1 MTPILIIDDDERL
14 AEPLAEY
21 FARFNLRLS
30 SATHPEQGLAMLR
43 QQDFHLLILDVMLP
57 DQNGFD
63 LCKQIRRSSDIP
75 IVMLTAQGEVMDR
88 VVGLELG
95 ADDYMAKPFE
105 PRELVVRIQN
115 ILKRSEAVGSGKPQL
130 QFDKLLIDKQMQT
143 VLVDNREVNLTHNEY
158 RLLLLLAASPGEKF
172 SRDDILSHLKG
183 TEVELLSRAVD
194 IHVSRLRQKLRPTD
208 YIKTVWGAGYSFIA
222 APFCAD

>member
-1 MTPILIIDDDERL
+1 M
-14 AEPLAEY
+14 
-21 FARFNLRLS
+21 
-30 SATHPEQGLAMLR
+30 
-43 QQDFHLLILDVMLP
+43 
-57 DQNGFD
+57 
-63 LCKQIRRSSDIP
+63 
-75 IVMLTAQGEVMDR
+75 
-88 VVGLELG
+88 
-95 ADDYMAKPFE
+95 
-105 PRELVVRIQN
+105 VRIQN